1 MVRDGRL
8 KLSDSVTQ
16 ILSLDQAA
24 LALETL
30 EKKIGNPIRIVLK
43 P

>member
-8 KLSDSVTQ
+8 KLSNSVTEV
-16 ILSLDQAA
+16 LSLEQAG
-24 LALETL
+24 LALEKL

>member
-1 MVRDGRL
+1 MVKDGKL

-16 ILSLDQAA
+16 ILSLEQAG
-24 LALETL
+24 LALEKL
-30 EKKIGNPIRIVLK
+30 EKKIDNPIRIVLK